1 MTETMDVRKQTTK
14 TSPRRKQEERSAVA
28 RAKLIS
34 AAITLFCERGFSRT
48 ATADI
53 ASLAGLTRGAI
64 QHHFASRQEL
74 VTSILLD
81 VEAKVIESFTAAA
94 PKPNV
99 DLEERIDILID
110 GLSKV
115 SQSPLYLAAMDIWF
129 TSRSDP
135 DLREVVVQSVGR
147 YTDHFR
153 RLWQSTFG
161 DEISEEVITECRR
174 VTVAVSRG
182 LVFSRL
188 IAPDNSARSIKQT
201 FAATKMLVKHHML
214 EARINHKPKK
224 SKTKRT

>member
-1 MTETMDVRKQTTK
+1 MATQKKPKK
-14 TSPRRKQEERSAVA
+14 TPQPPRRKQEERSATA

-34 AAITLFCERGFSRT
+34 SAITLFCERGFSRT

-81 VEAKVIESFTAAA
+81 VEARVIESFSAAA

-99 DLEERIDILID
+99 GIEERIDILID

-115 SQSPLYLAAMDIWF
+115 SQSQVYLAAMDIWF

-135 DLREVVVQSVGR
+135 ELSEVVVQSVSR

-153 RLWQSTFG
+153 KLWQNTFG
-161 DEISEEVITECRR
+161 DEVPENVITDCRR
-174 VTVAVSRG
+174 ITVAVSRG

-188 IAPDNSARSIKQT
+188 IAPDNSSRSINQT
-201 FAATKMLVKHHML
+201 FAATKLLVKQHML
-214 EARINHKPKK
+214 SSRIVKESKGRK
-224 SKTKRT
+224 SAA